1 MKSQKNL
8 ISIIVPVFNEEENVR
23 ALYEAVKK
31 ELEKNSN
38 EFDFEFIFTDNR
50 STDSTFTAL
59 KDLARSDSRV
69 RAARFSRNF
78 GYQKS
83 IYTGFCLAQGNLA
96 IEIDCDL
103 QDPPELIHT
112 FIAKWKEGYEVVYGV
127 RTQRKENPFMTFV
140 RQSFYKLI
148 NLLSEDELPLDAGD
162 FRLVDRKVL
171 NQLKLTQD
179 ANPYLRGAIASLG
192 FNQIGVPYERNERKR
207 GRAKFDLKSM
217 TSLALDGILN
227 HSVVPLR
234 VATFTGMLV
243 SSALVL
249 YFLTLSFLSFFFRLE
264 WPRGF
269 ATMSVLILISISLN
283 AIFLGIIGEY
293 LGRIY
298 RQIKRYPITVIDQ
311 TINLE
316 GDFEKDSG
324 IEKSNRF
331 VNL

>member
-1 MKSQKNL
+1 MKPSKTL
-8 ISIIVPVFNEEENVR
+8 ISIVVPVFNEEENVL

-31 ELEKNSN
+31 ELEKISS
-38 EFDFEFIFTDNR
+38 EFDYEFIFTDNR
-50 STDSTFTAL
+50 STDSTFAAL
-59 KDLARSDSRV
+59 RDLARSDLRV

-103 QDPPELIHT
+103 QDPPELIHA
-112 FIAKWKEGYEVVYGV
+112 FIAKWKQGYEVVYGI
-127 RTQRKENPFMTFV
+127 RTKRKENPFVSLV
-140 RQSFYKLI
+140 RQSFYKFI
-148 NLLSEDELPLDAGD
+148 NLLSEDGLPLDAGD

-171 NQLKLTQD
+171 NQLKLIHD

-192 FNQIGVPYERNERKR
+192 FDQVGVPYERNERKK
-207 GRAKFDLKSM
+207 GRTKFNLKSM

-234 VATFTGMLV
+234 VATFTGTMV
-243 SSALVL
+243 SLGLIL
-249 YFLTLSFLSFFFRLE
+249 YFSGLSFLSVFFHLE

-298 RQIKRYPITVIDQ
+298 RQIKKYPITVIDQ
-311 TINLE
+311 TVNLDP
-316 GDFEKDSG
+316 DFEKDSG
-324 IEKSNRF
+324 IEKLNRW
-331 VNL
+331 VN

>member
-1 MKSQKNL
+1 MKQNKNL
-8 ISIIVPVFNEEENVR
+8 ISIIVPVFNEEENVPI
-23 ALYEAVKK
+23 LYAAVKK
-31 ELEKNSN
+31 ELEKISD
-38 EFDFEFIFTDNR
+38 EFDHEFIFTDNR
-50 STDSTFTAL
+50 STDATFSAL
-59 KDLARSDSRV
+59 REIARTDPKV

-96 IEIDCDL
+96 VEIDCDL
-103 QDPPELIHT
+103 QDPPELIHA

-127 RTQRKENPFMTFV
+127 RIKRKENPLMNLV
-140 RQSFYKLI
+140 RKVFYQLI

-171 NQLKLTQD
+171 QQLKQIHD
-179 ANPYLRGAIASLG
+179 ASPYLRGAIASLG
-192 FNQIGVPYERNERKR
+192 FNQLGVPYERNERKR
-207 GRAKFDLKSM
+207 GRAKFNLKGM

-227 HSVVPLR
+227 HSVIPLR
-234 VATFTGMLV
+234 VATFTGIMV
-243 SSALVL
+243 SLGLIFYFIVL
-249 YFLTLSFLSFFFRLE
+249 SIFTLFFGLE

-283 AIFLGIIGEY
+283 AIFLGVIGEY

-298 RQIKRYPITVIDQ
+298 RQIKKYPMTVIDQ

-316 GDFEKDSG
+316 GDLEKDTG
-324 IEKSNRF
+324 VEKINRW